1 MKVVWVIG
9 ELVFPPASGLFLY
22 STGLQTSLA
31 ELPHVSVVTIATVVG
46 DLPSWK
52 VRCISV
58 PPERRLRWRLL
69 LRYPVM
75 TARLPVIAMRDS
87 LGAALASKDVDILVV
102 DHVKNGW
109 VLDYVDHHP
118 DLRPPVVA
126 YVSHNDEIAIFG
138 QSVNDT
144 KSSLVERAARA
155 LDFLKIRRIQHRL
168 LRQSDVVTAICPGD
182 AMAFATQGCRAKVV
196 VALPGFAQVDQK
208 KQSWTPLGD
217 TRRLVVLSGTFLWR
231 LKLRNLIEF
240 LEAAVEPFERHGI
253 ELAVVG
259 RIPPHELQDLRSRF
273 PSCDIVGEVDS
284 VEPWL
289 AQARV
294 GVISE
299 PRGGGFK
306 MKALDLVA
314 AGVPIV
320 GMTRSL
326 DGIPLVPNIDYLASD
341 EIPSLVQQV
350 IDHIDDVEMLDLMRH
365 RSFDAFRKKLDWS
378 VTARSVV
385 AAWDRAR
392 LVAHDAGRGPVGNA
406 GDYRDAR
413 NTRKAT

>member
-31 ELPHVSVVTIATVVG
+31 ELPQVSIVTIATVVG
-46 DLPSWK
+46 DPPPWK
-52 VRCISV
+52 VRCLSV
-58 PPERRLRWRLL
+58 PPERRLGWRLL
-69 LRYPVM
+69 LKYPVM
-75 TARLPVIAMRDS
+75 TARLPVRAMRES
-87 LGAALASKDVDILVV
+87 LGAALAPKDVDILVV

-109 VLDYVDHHP
+109 VLDYVSRRP
-118 DLRPPVVA
+118 DLRPPVLA
-126 YVSHNDEIAIFG
+126 YVSHNDEMAIFRA
-138 QSVNDT
+138 SLNDT
-144 KSSLVERAARA
+144 ESSFLERTARA
-155 LDFLKIRRIQHRL
+155 VDFVKIRRFQHRL

-182 AMAFATQGCRAKVV
+182 AMAFAAQGCRTEVV
-196 VALPGFAQVDQK
+196 VAPPGFAPVDQK
-208 KQSWTPLGD
+208 KDTWTPLGD
-217 TRRLVVLSGTFLWR
+217 TRRRVLLTGTFLWR
-231 LKLRNLIEF
+231 LKLRNLVEF
-240 LEAAVEPFERHGI
+240 LEAAVEPFERQGI
-253 ELAVVG
+253 ELMVVG
-259 RIPPHELQDLRSRF
+259 RIPPRELQDLRTRF
-273 PSCDIVGEVDS
+273 PSCEIVGEVDS

-294 GVISE
+294 GVIAE

-320 GMTRSL
+320 GMNRSL
-326 DGIPLVPNIDYLASD
+326 DGIPLVPNVDYLASD

-350 IDHIDDVEMLDLMRH
+350 IDHIDDVEMLDQMRH
-365 RSFDAFRKKLDWS
+365 RSFDAFREKLDWS

-392 LVAHDAGRGPVGNA
+392 QVTSDAGGGPVGNA
-406 GDYRDAR
+406 GDYRDSR

>member
-22 STGLQTSLA
+22 STGFQTSLGD
-31 ELPHVSVVTIATVVG
+31 LPDVSVATIATVVG
-46 DLPSWK
+46 DLPAWK
-52 VRCISV
+52 VQCLSV
-58 PPERRLRWRLL
+58 APERRFGWRHLL
-69 LRYPVM
+69 KYPVM
-75 TARLPVIAMRDS
+75 TARLPVSAMRES
-87 LGAALASKDVDILVV
+87 LRAALAGHDVDVLVV
-102 DHVKNGW
+102 EHVKNGW
-109 VLDYVDHHP
+109 ALDYVSRHP
-118 DLRPPVVA
+118 DLRPPVVT
-126 YVSHNDEIAIFG
+126 YVSHNDEIAIFRD
-138 QSVNDT
+138 SVNDT

-155 LDFLKIRRIQHRL
+155 VDFLKIRRIQYRL
-168 LRQSDVVTAICPGD
+168 LRKSDVVTAICPGD
-182 AMAFATQGCRAKVV
+182 ATAFADQGCGAEVV
-196 VALPGFAQVDQK
+196 VAPPGFAEEDQRKQV
-208 KQSWTPLGD
+208 WTPLGD
-217 TRRLVVLSGTFLWR
+217 TRRLVVLTGTFLWR
-231 LKLRNLIEF
+231 LKLRNLVEF

-259 RIPPHELQDLRSRF
+259 RISPHELQDLRTRF
-273 PSCDIVGEVDS
+273 PSCQIVGEVET

-326 DGIPLVPNIDYLASD
+326 DGIPLVPNVDYVASD
-341 EIPSLVQQV
+341 EVPSLVQQV
-350 IDHIDDVEMLDLMRH
+350 IDHIDDVEMLDRMRH
-365 RSFDAFRKKLDWS
+365 RSFDAFREKLDWS
-378 VTARSVV
+378 VTARSLV

-392 LVAHDAGRGPVGNA
+392 SGSPDGAGGPVGNA
-406 GDYRDAR
+406 PDYRDSR